1 MSQVRK
7 LKNLTVFC
15 IRPQLEFMVKFQV
28 SWFKIFK
35 KTKENWA
42 GERTVNEVS
51 QNILKKKKKGTGI
64 VEPEEEN
71 TGSEL
76 ESPLQL
82 TEGCK
87 QTDIRLNLYFSKG
100 QN

>member
-7 LKNLTVFC
+7 VKNLTLFC
-15 IRPQLEFMVKFQV
+15 IRPWLEFMAKFQV
-28 SWFKIFK
+28 SWFKILK

-42 GERTVNEVS
+42 GGRTADEVS
-51 QNILKKKKKGTGI
+51 QNILKKKKKKGTGN

-71 TGSEL
+71 TRSEL

-82 TEGCK
+82 TKGYK

-100 QN
+100 

>member
-7 LKNLTVFC
+7 VKNLTLFC
-15 IRPQLEFMVKFQV
+15 IRPWLEFMAKFQV
-28 SWFKIFK
+28 SWFKILK

-42 GERTVNEVS
+42 GGRTADEVS
-51 QNILKKKKKGTGI
+51 QNILKKKKKKKGTGN

-71 TGSEL
+71 TRSEL

-82 TEGCK
+82 TKGYK

-100 QN
+100 